1 MKNIRIAFFAVAA
14 LALSPAYGQD
24 GPTDK
29 QCFKRCVDLLP
40 AENLKK
46 NVYDYE
52 AVNNDASKTE
62 AEKKKSHKKAV
73 AGACTEIC
81 AN

>member
-1 MKNIRIAFFAVAA
+1 MKSITATFVAIAACA
-14 LALSPAYGQD
+14 LAPAYGQD
-24 GPTDK
+24 RPTDK
-29 QCFKRCVDLLP
+29 QCVKRCVDLTP
-40 AENLKK
+40 AEDLKK